1 MRCDVVLGASIDW
14 LQAAG
19 TFAAVV
25 AAVGIA
31 VWGAHRERKRQPAL
45 SLAFDPSLQA
55 PDVMAGMWSTDGVG
69 SYESHWVR
77 LRVEN
82 AAGRNSADDVEVLFL
97 ALESLDGGDAQPTL
111 DVVPLKW
118 SSTQGDAG
126 GALTRVTIPPGIA
139 RHIDLLSIDGAGSE
153 SPHEAG
159 DPVAAI
165 QVWPTP
171 TDDRHLLRG
180 GRYAFNLAVVARDTD
195 AAYFRL
201 EVAIPRDRLGV
212 TEIREQLRVSAPMR
226 QSASPQA
233 L

>member
-1 MRCDVVLGASIDW
+1 MRSDFVLGAFIDW

-31 VWGAHRERKRQPAL
+31 VWGARRERQRQPAL
-45 SLAFDPSLQA
+45 SLAFDPSLKA
-55 PDVMAGMWSTDGVG
+55 PDFMAGMWSTDGVDWF
-69 SYESHWVR
+69 ESHWIR

-97 ALESLDGGDAQPTL
+97 GLESLDGGDTQRTL

-126 GALTRVTIPPGIA
+126 GALTRITIPPGIA
-139 RHIDLLSIDGAGSE
+139 RHIDLLAIDGSGSE
-153 SPHEAG
+153 SAHEPG
-159 DPVAAI
+159 DPISAL
-165 QVWPTP
+165 QVWPVP
-171 TDDRHLLRG
+171 TDNRHLLRG
-180 GRYAFNLAVVARDTD
+180 GRYAFYLAVVARDTD
-195 AAYFRL
+195 AAFFRL
-201 EVAIPRDRLGV
+201 EVTVPRDRSDAA
-212 TEIREQLRVSAPMR
+212 EIREQLRVSAPIR
-226 QSASPQA
+226 QRASPQS